1 MSSDN
6 YSSFT
11 REDLRLLD
19 LAIASGELRIKHE
32 DRLVEYRDLDEM
44 LRVRQLVADA
54 LQADEAAK
62 SGATVRGR
70 RRSFRLVASDGL

>member
-62 SGATVRGR
+62 SGAPVRGR